1 MVFMTNDVEAKPKGG
16 RPWSFDRE
24 RALETAM
31 LLFWE
36 RGYPSV
42 SIADLT
48 EAMGIR
54 PASLYAAF
62 GSKADLY
69 RSARARYFEREEPR
83 WHVPTRGPL
92 RTAVAE
98 FLDLA
103 VRVVTRPGRP
113 RGCMIVCGFIE
124 HAPDEREL
132 AAETRALRDRVRIEL
147 LKLFEAGRDASELA
161 YDADPAALARYLAT
175 VAEGLSIQA
184 HDGASVDE
192 LHAVARTALHMLP
205 LT

>member
-1 MVFMTNDVEAKPKGG
+1 
-16 RPWSFDRE
+16 
-24 RALETAM
+24 M

-62 GSKADLY
+62 GNKAELY

-83 WHVPTRGPL
+83 WVVPSHGPL
-92 RTAVAE
+92 RLALAG

-103 VRVVTRPGRP
+103 VRVVARPGRP
-113 RGCMIVCGFIE
+113 RGCMIVSGFIE
-124 HAPDEREL
+124 FAPGEEEL
-132 AAETRALRDRVRIEL
+132 ATETRTIRDRVRSDLLTLFKAGQEAGEL
-147 LKLFEAGRDASELA
+147 LAEAHPAS
-161 YDADPAALARYLAT
+161 LARYVAT
-175 VAEGLSIQA
+175 LVEGLSIQS
-184 HDGASVDE
+184 HDGASVEE
-192 LHAVARTALHMLP
+192 LHAVCRAALRALP
-205 LT
+205 LA

>member
-1 MVFMTNDVEAKPKGG
+1 
-16 RPWSFDRE
+16 
-24 RALETAM
+24 M

-48 EAMGIR
+48 EAMNIR

-83 WHVPTRGPL
+83 WDIPAHGPL
-92 RTAVAE
+92 RTALPD
-98 FLDLA
+98 FLDMA

-113 RGCMIVCGFIE
+113 RGCMIVSGFVE

-132 AAETRALRDRVRIEL
+132 AAETRAMRDRVRSDL
-147 LKLFEAGRDASELA
+147 LKLFEVGQVAGELSP
-161 YDADPAALARYLAT
+161 DADPASLARYLAT
-175 VAEGLSIQA
+175 VAEGLSVQA
-184 HDGASVDE
+184 HDGASVEE
-192 LHAVARTALHMLP
+192 LHAVARAALRALP
-205 LT
+205 LA

>member
-1 MVFMTNDVEAKPKGG
+1 
-16 RPWSFDRE
+16 
-24 RALETAM
+24 M

-48 EAMGIR
+48 EAIGIR

-83 WHVPTRGPL
+83 WRVPTRGPL
-92 RTAVAE
+92 RTAVVE

-113 RGCMIVCGFIE
+113 RGCMIVSGFIE
-124 HAPDEREL
+124 HAPDDEAL
-132 AAETRALRDRVRIEL
+132 AAETRAVRDHVRGDL
-147 LKLFEAGRDASELA
+147 LKLFEAGRDAGELPP
-161 YDADPAALARYLAT
+161 DADPAALARYLAA

-184 HDGASVDE
+184 HDGASVEE
-192 LHAVARTALHMLP
+192 LQAVARAALRALP
-205 LT
+205 LG

>member
-1 MVFMTNDVEAKPKGG
+1 MPDDAQLKSRGG
-16 RPWSFDRE
+16 RPWSFDRDL
-24 RALETAM
+24 ALEAAM

-62 GSKADLY
+62 GSKVELY

-83 WHVPTRGPL
+83 WAVPRQGPL
-92 RTAVAE
+92 RSALVE
-98 FLDLA
+98 FFDLA

-113 RGCMIVCGFIE
+113 RGCMIASGFIE
-124 HAPDEREL
+124 FAPHEQDL
-132 AAETRALRDRVRIEL
+132 ALETRALRDGVRRDL
-147 LKLFEAGRDASELA
+147 LELFEAGRAAGELA
-161 YDADPAALARYLAT
+161 PEADPAALARYVAT
-175 VAEGLSIQA
+175 VAGGLSVQA
-184 HDGASVDE
+184 RDGAIIDE
-192 LHAVARTALHMLP
+192 LRAVCDAAVRTLP
-205 LT
+205 LV

>member
-1 MVFMTNDVEAKPKGG
+1 MPKSKGG

-24 RALETAM
+24 LALEAAM

-42 SIADLT
+42 TIADLT
-48 EAMGIR
+48 GAMGIR

-69 RSARARYFEREEPR
+69 RSARARYFGREEPR
-83 WHVPTRGPL
+83 WDVPAHGPL
-92 RTAVAE
+92 RTALPD
-98 FLDLA
+98 FLDMA
-103 VRVVTRPGRP
+103 IRVVTRPGRP
-113 RGCMIVCGFIE
+113 RGCMIVSGFIE
-124 HAPDEREL
+124 YAPDECDL
-132 AAETRALRDRVRIEL
+132 AVETRAIRDRVRADL
-147 LKLFEAGRDASELA
+147 LKLLEAGRESGELA
-161 YDADPAALARYLAT
+161 PDADPASLARYFAT

-184 HDGASVDE
+184 RDGASVED
-192 LHAVARTALHMLP
+192 LQAVARAALRALP